1 MQNRRQTEEKRSGP
15 SGGAARMQRLGRRRR
30 RITRWTVAVIYLLLV
45 GTGSAAVFDVA
56 QTAYEQGLRTN
67 SVTYAEAIRLLGSG
81 YRKALHK
88 MEARARSARKLDVVR
103 AVRAEIEHYI
113 LNAYVPDGEN
123 EDKLTQIRDLQKS
136 FHRDLLA
143 MLDDKD
149 RGVLLLAGRYD
160 TFLAGLER
168 DLLGKSEFAA
178 AREIRTQREQL
189 RRRAEVLTARRSL
202 GEGLTRL
209 ARLRR
214 KPPVRP
220 VPVPAP
226 ASDGPK
232 EPREVTTPVVP
243 EPVMPAPE
251 PGPVPEPAPVPDDID
266 VRVRAQ
272 KDGRSSSKYYVGRWV
287 WLPDRVWQRE
297 ILVFNGAA
305 QPSDDHR
312 VWHYVRRMPAP
323 TQDGRRPWD
332 NFMYK
337 KFSL

>member
-1 MQNRRQTEEKRSGP
+1 MQNRRQTEDKLSGP
-15 SGGAARMQRLGRRRR
+15 KGIAARIQRLGRRRR
-30 RITRWTVAVIYLLLV
+30 RITRWTATAIYLLLA
-45 GTGSAAVFDVA
+45 GTGSAAVFDAA

-81 YRKALHK
+81 YRKDLHK
-88 MEARARSARKLDVVR
+88 MEATARSARKLDAVR
-103 AVRAEIEHYI
+103 AVRAAIENYI

-123 EDKLTQIRDLQKS
+123 EDTLTQVRDLQKS

-168 DLLGKSEFAA
+168 DLVGKSEFDG

-189 RRRAEVLTARRSL
+189 RRRAEILTARRSL
-202 GEGLTRL
+202 GEGLKRL

-214 KPPVRP
+214 KPSVRP

-226 ASDGPK
+226 VSNGLK
-232 EPREVTTPVVP
+232 EPREVATPVVP

-251 PGPVPEPAPVPDDID
+251 PAPAQDDID
-266 VRVRAQ
+266 VRVRVQ
-272 KDGRSSSKYYVGRWV
+272 EDGRSSSKYYAGRWV
-287 WLPDRVWQRE
+287 WLPDRIWQRE
-297 ILVFNGAA
+297 ILVFNGAP

-312 VWHYVRRMPAP
+312 VWHWVRRMPVP
-323 TQDGRRPWD
+323 GHDGIRPWD
-332 NFMYK
+332 NFMY
-337 KFSL
+337 